1 MTQIFNLHHYLCQFS
16 TPTHDQVYSRKLK
29 LDILYFRRERE
40 IEEMKKINYHHRK
53 RDIEKRLQKRER
65 DESERRRREILH
77 FKRKREVDDL
87 KLRIQLKIEEDERHI
102 RDLEKCIKTRD
113 FEKSIYIQ
121 NVYKQKEL
129 ERRKLDQLHK
139 EKQLKVK
146 EAKEKLDRQL
156 KMMAEQKEEDFK
168 RRHERSK
175 ILANQYLDLKNDF
188 YKR

>member
-1 MTQIFNLHHYLCQFS
+1 M
-16 TPTHDQVYSRKLK
+16 
-29 LDILYFRRERE
+29 
-40 IEEMKKINYHHRK
+40 
-53 RDIEKRLQKRER
+53 
-65 DESERRRREILH
+65 H
-77 FKRKREVDDL
+77 FKRQQEDDDL

-113 FEKSIYIQ
+113 FEKRINIH